1 MEAMAD
7 SDGGGKRELLE
18 PRLGAE
24 GSREKLVCI
33 ISKST
38 CDFFV
43 FLGERPGPL
52 DHWKTYHHS
61 NGPIAS
67 SGFCK
72 KFNICSLSTQANR

>member
-1 MEAMAD
+1 MAD

-38 CDFFV
+38 CDFFF
-43 FLGERPGPL
+43 FLGERPF
-52 DHWKTYHHS
+52 DWKTYHHS

-72 KFNICSLSTQANR
+72 KFKICSLSTQANR

>member
-38 CDFFV
+38 RDFFV
-43 FLGERPGPL
+43 FFLGERPF
-52 DHWKTYHHS
+52 DWKTYHHS

>member
-1 MEAMAD
+1 MAD

-43 FLGERPGPL
+43 FFR
-52 DHWKTYHHS
+52 
-61 NGPIAS
+61 
-67 SGFCK
+67 
-72 KFNICSLSTQANR
+72 